1 MMIFH
6 KPSPINFNLWHKAHP
21 MSATTSDDAQ
31 EKHHRLPRGSQVDEG
46 SREAMSLGTF

>member
-1 MMIFH
+1 MVIFH
-6 KPSPINFNLWHKAHP
+6 KTSPMNFNG
-21 MSATTSDDAQ
+21 MSRPSDVATTDDAQ